1 MIRELISVFLIT
13 DLIINRVFSGDVCA
27 NKQCQCSDGDTL
39 VHCDSKGWKNLDGI
53 DFPSK
58 VITLTLIR
66 NQLKFD
72 TVTDR
77 AKIENLSLLIDLS
90 INQNILGTIPP
101 FNQAKIRFLSLQDN
115 SLVSAEF
122 PSSYSSSLLK
132 TISLSN
138 NKIRSINVED
148 FLSLRDSQLT
158 KLSIDSSSISKIDQ
172 NSFVQLKKLQALSLK
187 NNQLKSCEFLSNLP
201 SLSSIKLDGNQ
212 FTSLPQQL
220 ATQEKIKIFSF
231 KHNLISIIDE
241 LSPLSRWSK
250 INTTNVQV
258 FLANNTFDCCLSL
271 WFIRFLKTSPQ
282 FVPDASLLT
291 CATPLS
297 FTGKLLI
304 KLNPDDMNCGSD
316 IPSKSWW
323 TIGRIIG
330 IAIGPACLLI
340 LGVAMITMV
349 YIYNR
354 RYPSRSGYIPI
365 SEHDDL
371 YSNTN
376 SLFSERLTIPIG
388 EDDDQLLTHNGF
400 GSGRSL
406 AQSDVL
412 TQATTEGI
420 YATDGSVAGDSHI
433 QEAVSIPR
441 SD

>member
-1 MIRELISVFLIT
+1 MFLMYYLN
-13 DLIINRVFSGDVCA
+13 DKAERVYTF
-27 NKQCQCSDGDTL
+27 NKVDPLGNPTQSA
-39 VHCDSKGWKNLDGI
+39 HPGWKNLDGI

-77 AKIENLSLLIDLS
+77 AKIENLSLLVDLS
-90 INQNILGTIPP
+90 FNQNILGIIPP
-101 FNQAKIRFLSLQDN
+101 FNRAKIRSLSLQEN

-138 NKIRSINVED
+138 NKIRWINVED

-172 NSFVQLKKLQALSLK
+172 NAFTQLKKLEALSLK

-201 SLSSIKLDGNQ
+201 SLSSIKLDDNQ

-220 ATQEKIKIFSF
+220 ATQEKSKSF
-231 KHNLISIIDE
+231 HSNIIQYQLLMNYHLYLD
-241 LSPLSRWSK
+241 
-250 INTTNVQV
+250 
-258 FLANNTFDCCLSL
+258 ANNTFDCCLSL

-282 FVPDASLLT
+282 FVPDVSLLT

-316 IPSKSWW
+316 IPSKSWL

-330 IAIGPACLLI
+330 IAIRSACLLI
-340 LGVAMITMV
+340 LSVAMV

-371 YSNTN
+371 YSNPN
-376 SLFSERLTIPIG
+376 ALFSERLKIPIR
-388 EDDDQLLTHNGF
+388 EDDDDQLLTHHDF
-400 GSGRSL
+400 GSRRSL

-433 QEAVSIPR
+433 QEAILISR